1 MIDLT
6 LRMTRRNIRSLE
18 DEEETCDV
26 CYYCIISV
34 LRGQIITYPVRWLLF
49 RESDLENI
57 RWAEQIMHRRRQAA
71 CET

>member
-26 CYYCIISV
+26 RYYCIISV
-34 LRGQIITYPVRWLLF
+34 LRGYYFSALNGNVARLLPT
-49 RESDLENI
+49 L
-57 RWAEQIMHRRRQAA
+57 
-71 CET
+71 